1 MLIGVTGL
9 IVITYFYT
17 QTERSYA
24 EQGDIQHTI
33 SLYAMSLPMR
43 MFLFTIEALGIILGY
58 FAYKGSRA
66 KLGLLGIGLCTLC
79 LVMLYGYTF

>member
-24 EQGDIQHTI
+24 EQGDQHMI

-58 FAYKGSRA
+58 FAYKSSRV